1 MLQVQ
6 ILSPLASHVG
16 YLNVLTSLTFMR
28 SIITWMQPISLEV
41 YFMPLI
47 EMFHV
52 SVQYSKYWLFYT
64 CPHYRYQNIYNNPL
78 GCNVV

>member
-16 YLNVLTSLTFMR
+16 YLNALTSLTFMR
-28 SIITWMQPISLEV
+28 NIITWMQPISLEV

-47 EMFHV
+47 EMFSRFRSIFKILALLH
-52 SVQYSKYWLFYT
+52 L
-64 CPHYRYQNIYNNPL
+64 PPL
-78 GCNVV
+78 